1 MTSRQQA
8 IRTVGQLAHFIEDA
22 LIRRGYSEFWSQ
34 TAQVFANRSAIGGK
48 QYLKQLPVG
57 LTIYPTQCIA
67 DFRVFNKEKF
77 PDGLIIECK
86 WQQSAGSVDVR
97 YLILLFNIIKTGV
110 PTIVLL
116 DGGG

>member
-48 QYLKQLPVG
+48 QYLKQLEPPRDCRR
-57 LTIYPTQCIA
+57 LQLLSRRSHYEQDNEQI
-67 DFRVFNKEKF
+67 F
-77 PDGLIIECK
+77 
-86 WQQSAGSVDVR
+86 AGGSR
-97 YLILLFNIIKTGV
+97 
-110 PTIVLL
+110 
-116 DGGG
+116 